1 MGTSTKAPKGSARTT
16 GEFVAGHA
24 VADALAR
31 AASESCRQHERL
43 DAVMRNGS
51 PEVELEGIAA
61 VAAASDAH
69 VRTLVAA
76 YEGAA
81 PGSFADDAQRK
92 AASALWMASREFVR
106 RHDGCNLAERE
117 LKRHSA
123 QKLTEL
129 HAEFEL
135 QASALLALR
144 QAVTAYRK
152 LRPDAAT

>member
-1 MGTSTKAPKGSARTT
+1 MGSSTKTPKASARTT
-16 GEFVAGHA
+16 GEFVTGHA

-31 AASESCRQHERL
+31 AASETWRQHERL
-43 DAVMRNGS
+43 NAVMTSGN

-61 VAAASDAH
+61 VAEACDAH
-69 VRTLVAA
+69 VRSLVAA

-81 PGSFADDAQRK
+81 PGSFTDEAQRK
-92 AASALWMASREFVR
+92 AASALYMASREFVR
-106 RHDGCNLAERE
+106 RYDGCNLAERE

-123 QKLTEL
+123 QKLAEL
-129 HAEFEL
+129 HTEFEL

-152 LRPDAAT
+152 LRPDAQS

>member
-1 MGTSTKAPKGSARTT
+1 MGTSTKASKGSARTT

-24 VADALAR
+24 IADALAR

-43 DAVMRNGS
+43 HGVMTDGN
-51 PEVELEGIAA
+51 PEVELEG
-61 VAAASDAH
+61 VATVAEACDAH
-69 VRTLVAA
+69 VRALVTA

-81 PGSFADDAQRK
+81 PGSFTDESQRK

-123 QKLTEL
+123 QKLAEL
-129 HAEFEL
+129 HTEFEL

-152 LRPDAAT
+152 LRPDTRA

>member
-1 MGTSTKAPKGSARTT
+1 MGTSTKSTKAASRTT
-16 GEFVAGHA
+16 GEFVAAHA

-43 DAVMRNGS
+43 HGVMTSGS

-61 VAAASDAH
+61 IAEACDAH
-69 VRTLVAA
+69 VRTLVTAF
-76 YEGAA
+76 EGAA
-81 PGSFADDAQRK
+81 PGVWADDAQRK
-92 AASALWMASREFVR
+92 AAGALYMASREFVR
-106 RHDGCNLAERE
+106 RHDDCDLAERE

-152 LRPDAAT
+152 QRPDAAS

>member
-1 MGTSTKAPKGSARTT
+1 MGTSSKSPRDSARTT
-16 GEFVAGHA
+16 GEFVGAHA

-43 DAVMRNGS
+43 DAVMRNGN
-51 PEVELEGIAA
+51 PEVELEGIAT
-61 VAAASDAH
+61 VAEACDAH

-76 YEGAA
+76 FERAA
-81 PGSFADDAQRK
+81 PGAFGDEAQRR
-92 AASALWMASREFVR
+92 AASALWLASRDFVR
-106 RHDGCNLAERE
+106 RHDGCDLAERE

-152 LRPDAAT
+152 LRPDAAS